1 MKKSLLLLLLLCV
14 LLTART
20 EMNRPLKPAP
30 QAAHKEVSSPDKAG
44 HQAGQKYEPNSTLSM
59 RTLKTKR

>member
-1 MKKSLLLLLLLCV
+1 MKKSLLLLLLVCV

-20 EMNRPLKPAP
+20 EMNRPLKPVS
-30 QAAHKEVSSPDKAG
+30 QAANKEASTQDKAG
-44 HQAGQKYEPNSTLSM
+44 HKVVQKYELNSTLSM